1 MIMRHFWFLWIAVLL
16 ISCVQANPK
25 RTKRQN
31 CDCTPGEAPKCGCQV
46 MPTPE
51 LGGGQMICTCSP
63 PVPPKCVCT
72 EGNVRNIITGPSLPA
87 LFKPY
92 NCVSTCENSCLD
104 SCNKLNFNMKCG
116 TVCNEACEF
125 TCAKQGPSTT
135 PTTTQAP
142 ATTVMVPL
150 PPHIQEYRFVIP
162 AGSLQTKPTTTSTP
176 APVILSQKIQIT
188 CPIECQPACSFVC
201 TKLRPTLKV
210 ITQMFDS
217 KTDETTC
224 RTSCSSACLSVCASS
239 GVPGTECQSNCAP
252 ACEDTCTIVKPVAVA
267 TTQIQ
272 PASSSGGQCVSVCMP
287 ACTQQCMFTV
297 QMQIAL
303 AQVTNPPQT
312 TEKPAQAVLIPIAP
326 VSIIVPEPATTTAAP
341 AVITLGTICRNECLV
356 QCEHQCLPNNPNCM
370 AACQTTCYP
379 VCQSKMRRRMKE
391 TKTERLGEDFARLR
405 Q

>member
-1 MIMRHFWFLWIAVLL
+1 
-16 ISCVQANPK
+16 
-25 RTKRQN
+25 
-31 CDCTPGEAPKCGCQV
+31 

-63 PVPPKCVCT
+63 PVPPKCICT
-72 EGNVRNIITGPSLPA
+72 EGNVRNIITGPSLPG

-92 NCVSTCENSCLD
+92 NCVSTCESSCLD

-116 TVCNEACEF
+116 QVCNEACEF
-125 TCAKQGPSTT
+125 TCAKQGTT
-135 PTTTQAP
+135 PAPTTTQAP
-142 ATTVMVPL
+142 ATTVMIPL
-150 PPHIQEYRFVIP
+150 PSHIQEYRFVIP
-162 AGSLQTKPTTTSTP
+162 AGSLQTKPTTTTTP

-188 CPIECQPACSFVC
+188 CPMECQPACSFVC

-272 PASSSGGQCVSVCMP
+272 PTSSTGGQCVSVCMP

-303 AQVTNPPQT
+303 SQVTNPPQT
-312 TEKPAQAVLIPIAP
+312 TEKPAQAVLIPIGAVP
-326 VSIIVPEPATTTAAP
+326 IIVPDTTTTTPAP
-341 AVITLGTICRNECLV
+341 AVITLGTICRNECLPHNSAANFFYTV

-391 TKTERLGEDFARLR
+391 TKTERIGEDFAHR